1 VSASIPSPLWL
12 FRAILFI
19 VLALPST
26 ALASDPEVIEE
37 VLGILEERGL
47 IDDSRRADLVSRNR
61 HWQETEGR
69 SPFAIEWSGDLRM
82 RYEYFN
88 GRKDPLGNDFG
99 NRSRMRYRLR
109 IGGHVDVNPY
119 VAADFRVASGFGL
132 PRSSNKTL
140 GRFGDFDP
148 DGIYIDRVSLTFRPP
163 EGFLG
168 EVLARLEL
176 GKQANPFRWKAGP
189 DAMLWDRDMSPE
201 GVVVVADLPFS
212 EQWDF
217 FGRAAWLIADE
228 NALSAD
234 PYVLGVQAGAIYS
247 PVVDWEL
254 ALRSSWY
261 GWNDLDNAF
270 RTRATLF
277 GSLPAGW
284 GGGGL
289 DVVEVSAYARYLGIE
304 DWPFLVYGQWFQN
317 VSANSLPGIGKQ
329 DTAFAVGAEAGN
341 KSRSVLL
348 GAGYFQAEA
357 NVWPA
362 QFVDAPLLDGRTNH
376 KTWAAYAARRVLR
389 ATDLKLGLFFG
400 EALDDDPIFGPSL
413 FNSDGVRI
421 QTDVVVQF

>member
-1 VSASIPSPLWL
+1 LAWALVLA
-12 FRAILFI
+12 
-19 VLALPST
+19 VLALPSSS
-26 ALASDPEVIEE
+26 LGSDPEVIEE

-109 IGGHVDVNPY
+109 IAGHVDINPY
-119 VAADFRVASGFGL
+119 VAADFRIASGFGL

-140 GRFGDFDP
+140 GRFNDFDP
-148 DGIYIDRVSLTFRPP
+148 DGIFIDRVSLTLRPP

-168 EVLARLEL
+168 EVVARLEL
-176 GKQANPFRWKAGP
+176 GKQANPFHWKAGP
-189 DAMLWDRDMSPE
+189 DAMLWDRDLSPE
-201 GVVVVADLPFS
+201 GVVVRADLPLN

-217 FGRAAWLIADE
+217 FSRAAWLIADE

-234 PYVLGVQAGAIYS
+234 PYVLGVQAGGTFA
-247 PVVDWEL
+247 PTPDWQL
-254 ALRSSWY
+254 GLRGTWY
-261 GWNDLDNAF
+261 GWNDLDDAF
-270 RTRATLF
+270 RTRSALF

-284 GGGGL
+284 DDGL

-304 DWPFLVYGQWFQN
+304 NWPLLAYGQWIQN
-317 VSANSLPGIGKQ
+317 LSASHLPGIGKQ
-329 DTAFAVGAEAGN
+329 DTAFGVGVEAGD
-341 KSRSVLL
+341 KTRYVLL
-348 GAGYFQAEA
+348 GVGYFEAEA

-376 KTWAAYAARRVLR
+376 RTWAAYGARRMFR
-389 ATDLKLGLFFG
+389 ATDLKLSLFFG

-413 FNSDGVRI
+413 INSDGVRI